1 MAMEPHI
8 VPFFV
13 LPDLGYYF
21 KACCSGATMANRVV
35 YCPFF
40 ILRLCT
46 SRNRIW
52 TESREMSEERKN
64 KGKSNINLLI
74 SLHNNDV
81 LAAP

>member
-13 LPDLGYYF
+13 LFRLYTGKNIWEIDSPDLGDYF
-21 KACCSGATMANRVV
+21 KACWSGATMANRVV

-46 SRNRIW
+46 SRNRNW
-52 TESREMSEERKN
+52 TESREMPEERRIKVRA
-64 KGKSNINLLI
+64 ILI
-74 SLHNNDV
+74 
-81 LAAP
+81 